1 MKQPIIR
8 TGRDS
13 IVSSRVALRAF
24 LTVVAVSAVLGLLV
38 IMNLV
43 TDTRFLATSA
53 IVAVGCMAT
62 FVCALVADHGRF
74 ARWMRS
80 ATIVGWLSVLV
91 WLFMVWFAAALGSNG
106 MEITSR
112 IAGALSLYA
121 VWSIFSAVT
130 LAPRGGGTMT
140 AIVRWS
146 VCGLATWWSAL
157 GEFAIVEPAIAE
169 MVVNTIGEQWFFR
182 IIAASAVV
190 IGAGT
195 LAQPVLIRIAGTTP
209 NESAIRGRRAKVAL
223 GCPRCGAPC
232 ELETNTDA
240 KCSACHLS
248 IRVEVDEPRCAC
260 GYLLFGLETAS
271 CPECGAAVSESARWK
286 GVPVTASQA
295 SPAAA

>member
-1 MKQPIIR
+1 
-8 TGRDS
+8 
-13 IVSSRVALRAF
+13 
-24 LTVVAVSAVLGLLV
+24 
-38 IMNLV
+38 
-43 TDTRFLATSA
+43 
-53 IVAVGCMAT
+53 
-62 FVCALVADHGRF
+62 
-74 ARWMRS
+74 MRS
-80 ATIVGWLSVLV
+80 ASIVGWLGVLV
-91 WLFMVWFAAALGSNG
+91 WLFMVWFEAALGSNG

-209 NESAIRGRRAKVAL
+209 HESAIRGRRAKVAI

-232 ELETNTDA
+232 EMETNTDG
-240 KCSACHLS
+240 KCAACHLA

-271 CPECGAAVSESARWK
+271 CPECGAAVPESARWK
-286 GVPVTASQA
+286 GAPVTASQA

>member
-24 LTVVAVSAVLGLLV
+24 LAVVAVSAVLGLLV
-38 IMNLV
+38 IMNVV

-74 ARWMRS
+74 SRWMRS
-80 ATIVGWLSVLV
+80 ATVVGWLGVLV
-91 WLFMVWFAAALGSNG
+91 WLFLVWFEAALGSKG
-106 MEITSR
+106 MEITAR

-130 LAPRGGGTMT
+130 LAPRGGGTIT
-140 AIVRWS
+140 ALIRWS
-146 VCGLATWWSAL
+146 VFVLAAWWSAV
-157 GEFAIVEPAIAE
+157 GEFGLVEPDIAE
-169 MVVNTIGEQWFFR
+169 MVVNAIGEQWFFR
-182 IIAASAVV
+182 IVAASAVV

-195 LAQPVLIRIAGTTP
+195 LAQPVLIRIAGAAP
-209 NESAIRGRRAKVAL
+209 QESAIRGRRAKVAL
-223 GCPRCGAPC
+223 GCPRCGTQC

-240 KCSACHLS
+240 KCAACQLA
-248 IRVEVDEPRCAC
+248 IRVEVDEPRCVC
-260 GYLLFGLETAS
+260 GYLLFGLETS
-271 CPECGAAVSESARWK
+271 TCPECGAAVPENLHWK
-286 GVPVTASQA
+286 GAPVTASQA
-295 SPAAA
+295 

>member
-24 LTVVAVSAVLGLLV
+24 LTVVAVSALVGLLV
-38 IMNLV
+38 IMNVV

-80 ATIVGWLSVLV
+80 ATIVGWLGVFV
-91 WLFMVWFAAALGSNG
+91 WLFLGWFQAALASNG
-106 MEITSR
+106 METTAR

-146 VCGLATWWSAL
+146 VFGLATGCSAI
-157 GEFAIVEPAIAE
+157 GEFAIVEPDVAE
-169 MVVNTIGEQWFFR
+169 MVVNAIGEQWVGR
-182 IIAASAVV
+182 IVAASAVV

-209 NESAIRGRRAKVAL
+209 HESAIRGRRAKVAL

-232 ELETNTDA
+232 ELETNTDG

-271 CPECGAAVSESARWK
+271 CPECGAAVPESAHWK
-286 GVPVTASQA
+286 GAPVTSSQA
-295 SPAAA
+295 

>member
-24 LTVVAVSAVLGLLV
+24 LAVVAVSAVLGLLV
-38 IMNLV
+38 IMNVV

-74 ARWMRS
+74 SRWMRS
-80 ATIVGWLSVLV
+80 ATVVGWLGVLV
-91 WLFMVWFAAALGSNG
+91 WLFLVWFEAALGSKG
-106 MEITSR
+106 MEITAR

-121 VWSIFSAVT
+121 AWSIFSAVT
-130 LAPRGGGTMT
+130 LAPRGGGTIT
-140 AIVRWS
+140 AIIRWS
-146 VCGLATWWSAL
+146 VFVLASWWSAV
-157 GEFAIVEPAIAE
+157 GEFGLVEPDIAE
-169 MVVNTIGEQWFFR
+169 VVVNTIGEQWFFR
-182 IIAASAVV
+182 IVAASAVV

-195 LAQPVLIRIAGTTP
+195 LAQPVLIRIAGAAP
-209 NESAIRGRRAKVAL
+209 QESAIRGRRAKVAL
-223 GCPRCGAPC
+223 GCPRCGTRC

-240 KCSACHLS
+240 KCAACQLA

-260 GYLLFGLETAS
+260 GYLLFGLETS
-271 CPECGAAVSESARWK
+271 TCPECGAAVPESLHWK
-286 GVPVTASQA
+286 GAPVTASQA
-295 SPAAA
+295 

>member
-24 LTVVAVSAVLGLLV
+24 LTVVAVSALVGLLV
-38 IMNLV
+38 IMNVV

-80 ATIVGWLSVLV
+80 ATIVGWLGVFV
-91 WLFMVWFAAALGSNG
+91 WLFLGWFQAALASNG
-106 MEITSR
+106 METTAR

-146 VCGLATWWSAL
+146 VFGLATGWSAI
-157 GEFAIVEPAIAE
+157 GEFAIVEPDVAE
-169 MVVNTIGEQWFFR
+169 MVVNAIGEQWVGR
-182 IIAASAVV
+182 IVAASAVV

-209 NESAIRGRRAKVAL
+209 HESAIRGRRAKVAL
-223 GCPRCGAPC
+223 GCPRCDAPC
-232 ELETNTDA
+232 ELETNTDG
-240 KCSACHLS
+240 KCSACQLS

-271 CPECGAAVSESARWK
+271 CPECGAAVPESAHWK
-286 GVPVTASQA
+286 GAPVTASQA
-295 SPAAA
+295 

>member
-13 IVSSRVALRAF
+13 IVSSGLALRAF
-24 LTVVAVSAVLGLLV
+24 LVVVAVSALLGLLV
-38 IMNLV
+38 ITNVV
-43 TDTRFLATSA
+43 TDTRFIATSA

-74 ARWMRS
+74 TRWMRS
-80 ATIVGWLSVLV
+80 ASIVGWLGVLV
-91 WLFMVWFAAALGSNG
+91 WLFMVWFEAALGNKG
-106 MEITSR
+106 MEITAR

-146 VCGLATWWSAL
+146 VFVLATWWSAV

-169 MVVNTIGEQWFFR
+169 MVVDAIGEQWFFR

-271 CPECGAAVSESARWK
+271 CPECGAAVPESARWK
-286 GVPVTASQA
+286 GAPVTASQA
-295 SPAAA
+295 

>member
-24 LTVVAVSAVLGLLV
+24 LAVVAVSAVLGLLV
-38 IMNLV
+38 IMNVV

-80 ATIVGWLSVLV
+80 ATVVGWLGVLV
-91 WLFMVWFAAALGSNG
+91 WLFLVWFEAALGSKG
-106 MEITSR
+106 MEITAR

-130 LAPRGGGTMT
+130 LAPRGGGTIT
-140 AIVRWS
+140 ALIRWS
-146 VCGLATWWSAL
+146 VFVLAAWWSAV
-157 GEFAIVEPAIAE
+157 GEFGLVEPDIAE
-169 MVVNTIGEQWFFR
+169 MVVNAIGEQWFFR
-182 IIAASAVV
+182 IVAASAVV

-195 LAQPVLIRIAGTTP
+195 LAQPVLIRIAGAAP
-209 NESAIRGRRAKVAL
+209 QESAIRGRRAKVAL
-223 GCPRCGAPC
+223 GCPRCGTQC

-240 KCSACHLS
+240 KCAACQLA
-248 IRVEVDEPRCAC
+248 IRVEVDEPRCVC
-260 GYLLFGLETAS
+260 GYLLFGLETS
-271 CPECGAAVSESARWK
+271 TCPECGAAVPESLHWK
-286 GVPVTASQA
+286 GAPVTASQA
-295 SPAAA
+295 

>member
-24 LTVVAVSAVLGLLV
+24 LAVVSVSAVLGLLV
-38 IMNLV
+38 IMNVV

-74 ARWMRS
+74 SRWMRS
-80 ATIVGWLSVLV
+80 ATVVGWLGVLV
-91 WLFMVWFAAALGSNG
+91 WLFLVWFEAALGSKG
-106 MEITSR
+106 MEITAR

-121 VWSIFSAVT
+121 AWSIFSAVT
-130 LAPRGGGTMT
+130 LAPRGGGTIT
-140 AIVRWS
+140 AIIRWS
-146 VCGLATWWSAL
+146 VFVLAAWWSAV
-157 GEFAIVEPAIAE
+157 GEFGLVEPDIAE
-169 MVVNTIGEQWFFR
+169 VVVNTIGEQWFFR
-182 IIAASAVV
+182 IVAASAVV

-195 LAQPVLIRIAGTTP
+195 LAQPVLIRIAGAAP
-209 NESAIRGRRAKVAL
+209 QESAIRGRRAKVAL
-223 GCPRCGAPC
+223 GCPRCGTRC

-240 KCSACHLS
+240 KCAACQLA

-260 GYLLFGLETAS
+260 GYLLFGLETS
-271 CPECGAAVSESARWK
+271 TCPECGAAVPESLHWK
-286 GVPVTASQA
+286 GAPVTASQA
-295 SPAAA
+295 

>member
-24 LTVVAVSAVLGLLV
+24 LAVVAVSAVLGLLV
-38 IMNLV
+38 IMNVV

-74 ARWMRS
+74 SRWMRS
-80 ATIVGWLSVLV
+80 ATVVGWLGVLV
-91 WLFMVWFAAALGSNG
+91 WLFLVWFEAALGSKG
-106 MEITSR
+106 MEITAR

-130 LAPRGGGTMT
+130 LAPRGGGTIT

-146 VCGLATWWSAL
+146 VFVLAAWWSAF
-157 GEFAIVEPAIAE
+157 GEFALAEPDIAE
-169 MVVNTIGEQWFFR
+169 MVAKILGEQWFGR
-182 IIAASAVV
+182 IVGASAIVIAA
-190 IGAGT
+190 GA
-195 LAQPVLIRIAGTTP
+195 LAQPVLIRIAGAAP
-209 NESAIRGRRAKVAL
+209 QESAIRGRRAKVAL
-223 GCPRCGAPC
+223 GCPRCGTQC

-240 KCSACHLS
+240 KCAACQLA

-260 GYLLFGLETAS
+260 GYLLFGLETTT
-271 CPECGAAVSESARWK
+271 CPECGAAVPESLHWK
-286 GVPVTASQA
+286 GAPVRSSQA
-295 SPAAA
+295 

>member
-24 LTVVAVSAVLGLLV
+24 LTVVAVSALLGLLV
-38 IMNLV
+38 IMNVV
-43 TDTRFLATSA
+43 TDTRFLTTSA
-53 IVAVGCMAT
+53 IIAVGCMAT

-80 ATIVGWLSVLV
+80 ATVVGWLGVLV
-91 WLFMVWFAAALGSNG
+91 WLFLVWFEAALGSKG
-106 MEITSR
+106 MEITAR

-130 LAPRGGGTMT
+130 LAPRGGGTIT
-140 AIVRWS
+140 AIIRWS
-146 VCGLATWWSAL
+146 VFVLAAWWSAV
-157 GEFAIVEPAIAE
+157 GEFGLVKPDIAE
-169 MVVNTIGEQWFFR
+169 KVVNAIGEQWFFR
-182 IIAASAVV
+182 IVAASAVV

-195 LAQPVLIRIAGTTP
+195 LAQPVLIRIAGAAP
-209 NESAIRGRRAKVAL
+209 QESAIRGRRAKVAL
-223 GCPRCGAPC
+223 GCPRCGTRY

-240 KCSACHLS
+240 KCAACQLA

-260 GYLLFGLETAS
+260 GYLLFGLETS
-271 CPECGAAVSESARWK
+271 TCPECGAAVPESLHWK
-286 GVPVTASQA
+286 GAPVTASQA
-295 SPAAA
+295 

>member
-24 LTVVAVSAVLGLLV
+24 LAVVSVSAVLGLLV
-38 IMNLV
+38 IMNVV

-74 ARWMRS
+74 SRWMRS
-80 ATIVGWLSVLV
+80 ATVVGWLGVLV
-91 WLFMVWFAAALGSNG
+91 WLFLVWFEAALGSKG
-106 MEITSR
+106 MEITAR

-121 VWSIFSAVT
+121 AWSIFSAVT
-130 LAPRGGGTMT
+130 LAPRGGGTIT
-140 AIVRWS
+140 AIIRWS
-146 VCGLATWWSAL
+146 VFVLASWWSAV
-157 GEFAIVEPAIAE
+157 GEFALVEPDIAE
-169 MVVNTIGEQWFFR
+169 VVVNTIGEQWFFR
-182 IIAASAVV
+182 IVAASAVV

-195 LAQPVLIRIAGTTP
+195 LAQPVLIRIAGAAP
-209 NESAIRGRRAKVAL
+209 QESAIRGRRAKVAL
-223 GCPRCGAPC
+223 GCPRCGTRC

-240 KCSACHLS
+240 KCAACQLA

-260 GYLLFGLETAS
+260 GYLLFGLETS
-271 CPECGAAVSESARWK
+271 TCPECGAAVPESLHWK
-286 GVPVTASQA
+286 GAPVTASQA
-295 SPAAA
+295 

>member
-24 LTVVAVSAVLGLLV
+24 LAVVAVSAVLGLLV
-38 IMNLV
+38 IMNVV

-80 ATIVGWLSVLV
+80 ATVIGWLGVLV
-91 WLFMVWFAAALGSNG
+91 WLFLVWFEAALGSKG
-106 MEITSR
+106 MEITAR

-130 LAPRGGGTMT
+130 LAPRGGGTIT
-140 AIVRWS
+140 AIIRWS
-146 VCGLATWWSAL
+146 VFVLAAWWSAV
-157 GEFAIVEPAIAE
+157 GEFGLVEPDIAE
-169 MVVNTIGEQWFFR
+169 MVVNAIGEQWFFR
-182 IIAASAVV
+182 IVAASAVV

-195 LAQPVLIRIAGTTP
+195 LAQPVLIRIAGAAP
-209 NESAIRGRRAKVAL
+209 QESAIRGRRAKVAL
-223 GCPRCGAPC
+223 GCPRCGTQC

-240 KCSACHLS
+240 KCAACQLA
-248 IRVEVDEPRCAC
+248 IRVEVDEPRCVC
-260 GYLLFGLETAS
+260 GYLLFGLETS
-271 CPECGAAVSESARWK
+271 TCPECGAAVPESLHWK
-286 GVPVTASQA
+286 GAPVTASQA
-295 SPAAA
+295 

>member
-24 LTVVAVSAVLGLLV
+24 LAVVAVSAVLGLLV
-38 IMNLV
+38 IMNVV

-80 ATIVGWLSVLV
+80 ASIVGLLGVLV
-91 WLFMVWFAAALGSNG
+91 WLFLFWFQAALGSKST
-106 MEITSR
+106 EITAR
-112 IAGALSLYA
+112 IASALSLYA

-146 VCGLATWWSAL
+146 VFGLATGWSAIT
-157 GEFAIVEPAIAE
+157 EFAIVKPAIAE
-169 MVVNTIGEQWFFR
+169 MVVNAIGEQWCGR
-182 IIAASAVV
+182 IVAASAV
-190 IGAGT
+190 
-195 LAQPVLIRIAGTTP
+195 LAQPVMIRIAGATP
-209 NESAIRGRRAKVAL
+209 HESAIRGRRAKVAL

-232 ELETNTDA
+232 ELETNTDG
-240 KCSACHLS
+240 KCSACQLS

-271 CPECGAAVSESARWK
+271 CPECGAAVPESLHWK
-286 GVPVTASQA
+286 GAPVRSSQA
-295 SPAAA
+295 

>member
-24 LTVVAVSAVLGLLV
+24 LAVVAVSALLGLLV
-38 IMNLV
+38 IMNVV

-80 ATIVGWLSVLV
+80 ATVVGWLGVLV
-91 WLFMVWFAAALGSNG
+91 WLFLVWFEAALGSKG
-106 MEITSR
+106 MEITAR

-130 LAPRGGGTMT
+130 LAPRGGGTIT
-140 AIVRWS
+140 ALIRWS
-146 VCGLATWWSAL
+146 VFVLAAWWSAV
-157 GEFAIVEPAIAE
+157 GEFGLVEPDIAE
-169 MVVNTIGEQWFFR
+169 MVVNAIGEQWFFR
-182 IIAASAVV
+182 IVAASAVV

-195 LAQPVLIRIAGTTP
+195 LAQPVLIRIAGAAP
-209 NESAIRGRRAKVAL
+209 QESAIRGRRAKVAL
-223 GCPRCGAPC
+223 GCPRCGTQC

-240 KCSACHLS
+240 KCAACQLA
-248 IRVEVDEPRCAC
+248 IRVEVDEPRCVC
-260 GYLLFGLETAS
+260 GYLLFGLETS
-271 CPECGAAVSESARWK
+271 TCPECGAAVPESLHWK
-286 GVPVTASQA
+286 GAPVTVSQA
-295 SPAAA
+295 

>member
-24 LTVVAVSAVLGLLV
+24 LAVVAVSAVLGLLV
-38 IMNLV
+38 IMNVV

-74 ARWMRS
+74 SRWMRS
-80 ATIVGWLSVLV
+80 ATVVGWLGVLV
-91 WLFMVWFAAALGSNG
+91 WLFLVWFEAALGSKG
-106 MEITSR
+106 MEITAR

-130 LAPRGGGTMT
+130 LAPRGGGTIT
-140 AIVRWS
+140 ALIRWS
-146 VCGLATWWSAL
+146 VFVLAAWWSAV
-157 GEFAIVEPAIAE
+157 GEFGLVEPDIAE
-169 MVVNTIGEQWFFR
+169 MVVNAIGEQWFFR
-182 IIAASAVV
+182 IVAASAVV

-195 LAQPVLIRIAGTTP
+195 LAQPVLIRIAGAAP
-209 NESAIRGRRAKVAL
+209 QESAIRGRRAKVAL
-223 GCPRCGAPC
+223 GCPRCGTQC

-240 KCSACHLS
+240 KCAACQLA
-248 IRVEVDEPRCAC
+248 IRGEVDEPRCVC
-260 GYLLFGLETAS
+260 GYLLFGLETS
-271 CPECGAAVSESARWK
+271 TCPECGAAVPESLHWK
-286 GVPVTASQA
+286 GAPVTVSQA
-295 SPAAA
+295 

>member
-24 LTVVAVSAVLGLLV
+24 LAVVAVSAVLGLLV
-38 IMNLV
+38 IMNVV

-74 ARWMRS
+74 SRWMRS
-80 ATIVGWLSVLV
+80 ATVVGWLGVLV
-91 WLFMVWFAAALGSNG
+91 WLFLVWFEAALGSKG
-106 MEITSR
+106 MEITAR

-130 LAPRGGGTMT
+130 LAPRGGGTIT
-140 AIVRWS
+140 AIIRWS
-146 VCGLATWWSAL
+146 VFVLAAWWSAV
-157 GEFAIVEPAIAE
+157 GEFGLVEPDIAE
-169 MVVNTIGEQWFFR
+169 VVVNAIGEQWFFR
-182 IIAASAVV
+182 IVAASAVV

-195 LAQPVLIRIAGTTP
+195 LAQPVLIRIAGATP
-209 NESAIRGRRAKVAL
+209 LESAIRGRRAKVVL
-223 GCPRCGAPC
+223 GCPRCGTRC

-240 KCSACHLS
+240 KCAACQLA
-248 IRVEVDEPRCAC
+248 IRVEVEEPRCAC
-260 GYLLFGLETAS
+260 GYLLFGLETS
-271 CPECGAAVSESARWK
+271 TCPECGAAVPENLHWK
-286 GVPVTASQA
+286 GAPVTASQA
-295 SPAAA
+295 

>member
-91 WLFMVWFAAALGSNG
+91 WLFMVWFEAALGSNG
-106 MEITSR
+106 MEVTSR

-146 VCGLATWWSAL
+146 VFGLATGWSAIT
-157 GEFAIVEPAIAE
+157 EFAIVEPDVAE
-169 MVVNTIGEQWFFR
+169 MVVNAIGEQWVGR
-182 IIAASAVV
+182 IVAASAVV

-195 LAQPVLIRIAGTTP
+195 LAQPVLIRIAGAAP
-209 NESAIRGRRAKVAL
+209 QESAIRGRRAKVAL
-223 GCPRCGAPC
+223 GCPRCGRQC

-240 KCSACHLS
+240 KCAACQLA

-260 GYLLFGLETAS
+260 DYLLFGLETAT
-271 CPECGAAVSESARWK
+271 CPECGAAVPESLHWK
-286 GVPVTASQA
+286 GAPVRSSQA
-295 SPAAA
+295 

>member
-13 IVSSRVALRAF
+13 IVSSGLALRAF
-24 LTVVAVSAVLGLLV
+24 LVVVAVSALLGLLV
-38 IMNLV
+38 ITNVV
-43 TDTRFLATSA
+43 TDTRFIATSA
-53 IVAVGCMAT
+53 IIAVGCMAT

-74 ARWMRS
+74 TRWMRS
-80 ATIVGWLSVLV
+80 ASIVGWLGVLV
-91 WLFMVWFAAALGSNG
+91 WLFMVWFEAALGSNG

-195 LAQPVLIRIAGTTP
+195 
-209 NESAIRGRRAKVAL
+209 
-223 GCPRCGAPC
+223 
-232 ELETNTDA
+232 
-240 KCSACHLS
+240 
-248 IRVEVDEPRCAC
+248 
-260 GYLLFGLETAS
+260 
-271 CPECGAAVSESARWK
+271 
-286 GVPVTASQA
+286 
-295 SPAAA
+295 

>member
-1 MKQPIIR
+1 
-8 TGRDS
+8 
-13 IVSSRVALRAF
+13 
-24 LTVVAVSAVLGLLV
+24 VVAVSALLGLLV
-38 IMNLV
+38 ITNIV
-43 TDTRFLATSA
+43 TDTRFIATSA
-53 IVAVGCMAT
+53 IIAVGCMAT

-80 ATIVGWLSVLV
+80 ATVVGWLGVLV
-91 WLFMVWFAAALGSNG
+91 WLFMVWFEAALGSNG
-106 MEITSR
+106 MEITAR

-130 LAPRGGGTMT
+130 LAPRGGGTTT

-146 VCGLATWWSAL
+146 VFGLSTWWSAL
-157 GEFAIVEPAIAE
+157 GEFAIVEPDIAE
-169 MVVNTIGEQWFFR
+169 LVVNAIGEQWFFR
-182 IIAASAVV
+182 IIAASAIV

-209 NESAIRGRRAKVAL
+209 HESAIRGRRAKVAL

-232 ELETNTDA
+232 EMATNTDG

-295 SPAAA
+295 

>member
-24 LTVVAVSAVLGLLV
+24 LAVVAVSAVLGLLV
-38 IMNLV
+38 IMNVV

-80 ATIVGWLSVLV
+80 ATVVGWLGVLV
-91 WLFMVWFAAALGSNG
+91 WLFMVWFDAALGSKG
-106 MEITSR
+106 MEITAR

-130 LAPRGGGTMT
+130 LAPRGGGTIT
-140 AIVRWS
+140 AIIRWS
-146 VCGLATWWSAL
+146 VFVLVAWWSAV
-157 GEFAIVEPAIAE
+157 GEFGLIEPDIAE
-169 MVVNTIGEQWFFR
+169 MVVNAIGEQWFFR
-182 IIAASAVV
+182 IVAASAVV

-195 LAQPVLIRIAGTTP
+195 LAQPVLIRIAGAAP
-209 NESAIRGRRAKVAL
+209 QESAIRGRRAKVAI
-223 GCPRCGAPC
+223 GCPRCGARC

-240 KCSACHLS
+240 KCAACQLA

-260 GYLLFGLETAS
+260 GYLLFGLETAT
-271 CPECGAAVSESARWK
+271 CPECGAAVPESLHWK
-286 GVPVTASQA
+286 GAPVTASQA
-295 SPAAA
+295 

>member
-24 LTVVAVSAVLGLLV
+24 LAVVSVSAVLGLLV
-38 IMNLV
+38 IMNVV

-80 ATIVGWLSVLV
+80 ATVVGWLGVLV
-91 WLFMVWFAAALGSNG
+91 WLFLVWFEAALGSKG
-106 MEITSR
+106 TEITAR

-146 VCGLATWWSAL
+146 VFGLATGWSAIT
-157 GEFAIVEPAIAE
+157 EFAIVEPDVAE
-169 MVVNTIGEQWFFR
+169 MVVNAIGEQWCGR
-182 IIAASAVV
+182 IVAASAVV

-195 LAQPVLIRIAGTTP
+195 LAQPVMIRIAGATP
-209 NESAIRGRRAKVAL
+209 HESAIRGRRAKVGL

-232 ELETNTDA
+232 ELETNTDG
-240 KCSACHLS
+240 KCSACQLS

-260 GYLLFGLETAS
+260 GYLLFGLETAT
-271 CPECGAAVSESARWK
+271 CPECGAAVPESLHWK
-286 GVPVTASQA
+286 GAPVRSSQA
-295 SPAAA
+295 

>member
-1 MKQPIIR
+1 MKQRIIR

-24 LTVVAVSAVLGLLV
+24 LAVVSVSAVLGLLV
-38 IMNLV
+38 IMNVV

-80 ATIVGWLSVLV
+80 ATVVGWLGVLV
-91 WLFMVWFAAALGSNG
+91 WLFLVWFEAALGSKG
-106 MEITSR
+106 MEITAR

-130 LAPRGGGTMT
+130 LAPRGGGTIT
-140 AIVRWS
+140 ALIRWS
-146 VCGLATWWSAL
+146 VFVLAAWWSAV
-157 GEFAIVEPAIAE
+157 GEFGLVEPDIAE
-169 MVVNTIGEQWFFR
+169 MVVNAIGEQWFFR
-182 IIAASAVV
+182 IVAASAVV

-195 LAQPVLIRIAGTTP
+195 LAQPVLIRIAGAAP
-209 NESAIRGRRAKVAL
+209 QESAIRGRRAKVAL
-223 GCPRCGAPC
+223 GCPRCGTQC

-240 KCSACHLS
+240 KCAACQLA
-248 IRVEVDEPRCAC
+248 IRVEVDEPRCVC
-260 GYLLFGLETAS
+260 GYLLFGLETAT
-271 CPECGAAVSESARWK
+271 CPECGAAVPESLHWK
-286 GVPVTASQA
+286 GAPVRSSQA
-295 SPAAA
+295 

>member
-1 MKQPIIR
+1 
-8 TGRDS
+8 
-13 IVSSRVALRAF
+13 
-24 LTVVAVSAVLGLLV
+24 VSALLGLLV
-38 IMNLV
+38 ITNIV
-43 TDTRFLATSA
+43 TDTRFIFTSA
-53 IVAVGCMAT
+53 IIAVGCMAT

-74 ARWMRS
+74 TRWMRS
-80 ATIVGWLSVLV
+80 ASIVGWLGVLV
-91 WLFMVWFAAALGSNG
+91 WLFIVWFEAALGNKG
-106 MEITSR
+106 MEITAR

-146 VCGLATWWSAL
+146 VFGISTWWSAA

-169 MVVNTIGEQWFFR
+169 MVVNAIGEQWYFR
-182 IIAASAVV
+182 IFAASAVV

-209 NESAIRGRRAKVAL
+209 HESAIRGRRAKVAI

-232 ELETNTDA
+232 EMETNTDG

-271 CPECGAAVSESARWK
+271 CPECGAAVPESARWK

-295 SPAAA
+295 

>member
-24 LTVVAVSAVLGLLV
+24 LAVVAVSAVLGLLV
-38 IMNLV
+38 IMNVV

-74 ARWMRS
+74 SRWMRS
-80 ATIVGWLSVLV
+80 ATVVGWLGVLV
-91 WLFMVWFAAALGSNG
+91 WLFLVWFEAAFGSKG
-106 MEITSR
+106 MEITAR

-130 LAPRGGGTMT
+130 LAPRGGGTIT

-146 VCGLATWWSAL
+146 VFVLAAWWSAF
-157 GEFAIVEPAIAE
+157 GEFALAEPDIAE
-169 MVVNTIGEQWFFR
+169 MVAKVLGEQWFGR
-182 IIAASAVV
+182 IVGASAVV

-195 LAQPVLIRIAGTTP
+195 LAQPVLIRIAGAAP
-209 NESAIRGRRAKVAL
+209 QEGAIRGRRAKVAL
-223 GCPRCGAPC
+223 GCPRCGSRC

-240 KCSACHLS
+240 KCTACQLA
-248 IRVEVDEPRCAC
+248 IRVEVEEPRCAC
-260 GYLLFGLETAS
+260 GYLMFGLETS
-271 CPECGAAVSESARWK
+271 TCPECGAAVPESLRWK
-286 GVPVTASQA
+286 GPPVTASQA
-295 SPAAA
+295 

>member
-271 CPECGAAVSESARWK
+271 CPECGAAVPESARWK

-295 SPAAA
+295 

>member
-91 WLFMVWFAAALGSNG
+91 WLFMVWFEAALGSNG
-106 MEITSR
+106 MEVTSR

-146 VCGLATWWSAL
+146 VFGLATGWSAIT
-157 GEFAIVEPAIAE
+157 EFAIVEPDVAE
-169 MVVNTIGEQWFFR
+169 MVVNAIGEQWVGR
-182 IIAASAVV
+182 IVAASAVV

-195 LAQPVLIRIAGTTP
+195 LAQPVLIRIAGAAP
-209 NESAIRGRRAKVAL
+209 QESAIRGRRAKVAL
-223 GCPRCGAPC
+223 GCPRCGRQC

-240 KCSACHLS
+240 KCAACQLA

-260 GYLLFGLETAS
+260 GYLLFGLETAT
-271 CPECGAAVSESARWK
+271 CPECGAAVPESLHWK
-286 GVPVTASQA
+286 GAPVRSSQA
-295 SPAAA
+295 

>member
-130 LAPRGGGTMT
+130 IAPRGGGTMT

-182 IIAASAVV
+182 IIAASAIV

-209 NESAIRGRRAKVAL
+209 HESAIRGRRAKVAL

-232 ELETNTDA
+232 EMETNTDG

-271 CPECGAAVSESARWK
+271 CPECGAAVPASARWK
-286 GVPVTASQA
+286 GAPVTASQA
-295 SPAAA
+295 

>member
-24 LTVVAVSAVLGLLV
+24 LAVVAVSAVLGLLV
-38 IMNLV
+38 IMNVV

-74 ARWMRS
+74 SRWMRS
-80 ATIVGWLSVLV
+80 ATVVGWLGVLV
-91 WLFMVWFAAALGSNG
+91 WLFLVWFEAALGSKG
-106 MEITSR
+106 MEITAR

-121 VWSIFSAVT
+121 AWSIFSAVT
-130 LAPRGGGTMT
+130 LAPRGGGTIT
-140 AIVRWS
+140 AIIRWS
-146 VCGLATWWSAL
+146 VFVLASWWSAV
-157 GEFAIVEPAIAE
+157 GEFGLVEPDIAE
-169 MVVNTIGEQWFFR
+169 VVVNTIGEQWFFR
-182 IIAASAVV
+182 IVAASAVV

-195 LAQPVLIRIAGTTP
+195 LAQPVLIRIAGAAP
-209 NESAIRGRRAKVAL
+209 QESAIRGRRAKVAL
-223 GCPRCGAPC
+223 GCPRCGTQC

-240 KCSACHLS
+240 KCAACQLA

-260 GYLLFGLETAS
+260 GYLLFGLETS
-271 CPECGAAVSESARWK
+271 TCPECGAAVPESLHWK
-286 GVPVTASQA
+286 GAPVTVSQA
-295 SPAAA
+295 

>member
-24 LTVVAVSAVLGLLV
+24 LAVVAVSAVLGLLV
-38 IMNLV
+38 IMNVV

-74 ARWMRS
+74 SRWMRS
-80 ATIVGWLSVLV
+80 ATVVGWLGVLV
-91 WLFMVWFAAALGSNG
+91 WLFLVWFEAALGSKG
-106 MEITSR
+106 MEITAR

-130 LAPRGGGTMT
+130 LAPRGGGTIT
-140 AIVRWS
+140 ALIRWS
-146 VCGLATWWSAL
+146 VFVLAAWWSAV
-157 GEFAIVEPAIAE
+157 GEFGLVEPDIAE
-169 MVVNTIGEQWFFR
+169 MVVNAIGEQWTFR
-182 IIAASAVV
+182 IVAASAVV

-195 LAQPVLIRIAGTTP
+195 LAQPVLIRIAGAAP
-209 NESAIRGRRAKVAL
+209 QESAIRGRRAKVAL
-223 GCPRCGAPC
+223 GCPRCGTQC

-240 KCSACHLS
+240 KCAACQLA
-248 IRVEVDEPRCAC
+248 IRVEVDEPRCVC
-260 GYLLFGLETAS
+260 GYLLFGLETS
-271 CPECGAAVSESARWK
+271 TCPECGAAVPESLHWK
-286 GVPVTASQA
+286 GAPVTVSQA
-295 SPAAA
+295 

>member
-24 LTVVAVSAVLGLLV
+24 LAVVSVSAVLGLLV

-43 TDTRFLATSA
+43 TDPRFLATSA

-91 WLFMVWFAAALGSNG
+91 WLFMVWFEAALGSNG
-106 MEITSR
+106 MEITSRITSR

-146 VCGLATWWSAL
+146 VFGLATGWSAIT
-157 GEFAIVEPAIAE
+157 EFAIVKPDVAE
-169 MVVNTIGEQWFFR
+169 MVVNAIGEQWCGR
-182 IIAASAVV
+182 IVAASAVV

-195 LAQPVLIRIAGTTP
+195 LAQPVLIRIAGAAP
-209 NESAIRGRRAKVAL
+209 QESAIRGRRAKVAL
-223 GCPRCGAPC
+223 GCPRCGRRC

-240 KCSACHLS
+240 KCAACQLA

-271 CPECGAAVSESARWK
+271 CPECGAAVPESLHWK
-286 GVPVTASQA
+286 GAPVRSSQA
-295 SPAAA
+295 